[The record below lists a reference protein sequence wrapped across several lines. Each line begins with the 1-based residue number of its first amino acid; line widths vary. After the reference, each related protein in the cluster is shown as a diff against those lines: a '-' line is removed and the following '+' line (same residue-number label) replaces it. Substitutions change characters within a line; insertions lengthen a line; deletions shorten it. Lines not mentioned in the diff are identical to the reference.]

1 MVTSSFIGVNI
12 TELGVKLIKLGVYFK
27 CTSNNTK
34 PLERKDDQLKKRS
47 KHVKFK
53 NNIFLK

>member
-1 MVTSSFIGVNI
+1 MVEEVNV
-12 TELGVKLIKLGVYFK
+12 LGRENLLGGYFK
-27 CTSNNTK
+27 RTSNNTK
-34 PLERKDDQLKKRS
+34 PFERKDDQLMKRS

>member
-1 MVTSSFIGVNI
+1 MVEEVNV
-12 TELGVKLIKLGVYFK
+12 LGRENLLEGYFK
-27 CTSNNTK
+27 CTSNNTN
-34 PLERKDDQLKKRS
+34 PSERKDDQLKKRS